1 VEDELYEQD
10 EDDEGGGGGD
20 DDDDGGGGGDRFL
33 SVSSPLA
40 ATPVAPAT
48 AALLPHH
55 IHEEEGVVQCEADAR
70 VAVSVLGAEDN
81 AVEEKEEGKNAPA
94 RAAKGDEGE
103 AGNERNDG
111 MLVFG
116 GRSKPPSLSLAV

>member
-1 VEDELYEQD
+1 VVDEQYEQD
-10 EDDEGGGGGD
+10 EDNEGGGGGGGD
-20 DDDDGGGGGDRFL
+20 DDGGWFL
-33 SVSSPLA
+33 SASSPLA
-40 ATPVAPAT
+40 ATPIAPAT

-55 IHEEEGVVQCEADAR
+55 IHEDEEGVMQCEAEAR